1 MWRAGWA
8 CLGLYASAE
17 GLFCSRHCSSSSG
30 LCLVWTRRV
39 GYEFWAVETRQLLQ
53 RNPLVQVLVEVADQL
68 KPIKGFQI
76 SSWALIILICLI
88 CLV

>member
-1 MWRAGWA
+1 
-8 CLGLYASAE
+8 
-17 GLFCSRHCSSSSG
+17 
-30 LCLVWTRRV
+30 VWTHRV